1 MVPAHRLV
9 TLLQQAKDYQIHK
22 CLYHLRFADGPHS
35 LLIDHSCD
43 SAAFPSATI
52 RVLSGHKDEVWDIKF
67 SHDGTKLASSS
78 KDSSV
83 IIWDTHVS
91 LFNITSI
98 DIQTW
103 EQLHTLKDHAGGV
116 ASLDWSPDDQR
127 LLTASHDHK
136 VKMWYTEVS
145 LFLCLVDCQTGNLV
159 RTMEHNEIVTVC
171 RWFPDGQ
178 TFISASVDKEVM
190 VWNLS
195 GTVLQ
200 QWSMDRMFDL
210 AVTPDGSKMV
220 AICNER
226 KLHIYNVLDSF
237 REVMSYQMGHNM
249 TSVTV
254 SNDSKYVL
262 INSMA
267 QEVHLWDIEKFR
279 LVRKYVGQT
288 QEKFMIRSCFGGPEQ
303 NFVLSGSEGMS
314 VFVHKLTI

>member
-1 MVPAHRLV
+1 
-9 TLLQQAKDYQIHK
+9 
-22 CLYHLRFADGPHS
+22 
-35 LLIDHSCD
+35 
-43 SAAFPSATI
+43 
-52 RVLSGHKDEVWDIKF
+52 
-67 SHDGTKLASSS
+67 
-78 KDSSV
+78 
-83 IIWDTHVS
+83 
-91 LFNITSI
+91 
-98 DIQTW
+98 
-103 EQLHTLKDHAGGV
+103 
-116 ASLDWSPDDQR
+116 
-127 LLTASHDHK
+127 
-136 VKMWYTEVS
+136 MWYTEVL
-145 LFLCLVDCQTGNLV
+145 LFLCRVDCQTGNLV
-159 RTMEHNEIVTVC
+159 RTMEHNDIVTVC

-210 AVTPDGSKMV
+210 AVTPDGSKLV

-303 NFVLSGSEGMS
+303 NFVLSGSEGIPPLL
-314 VFVHKLTI
+314 FVRLLVDSRIYVWNREHGALIDTIEGHSASCNCVAWNPVEAYMFASAGDDHEIRMCVPYVCVY